1 VTFPPQTAPPSPP
14 AAPPEP
20 PSGDYPRWP
29 LWAPLAAL
37 AIGLPGGILVAGVV
51 SAVSGL
57 DEDSP
62 WLTAMSNVIIQ
73 LCVVAGAIAIAGMT
87 AAPRLWHF
95 GLRRAALGRAIG
107 MALAALG
114 VFYAFSILYGAIVRP
129 ENPQTLVEDVG
140 ANESTALLV
149 TGALM
154 VIVIA
159 PICEEV
165 FFRGFLFRI
174 LRTRMSFWVA
184 AVVDGVVFG
193 LVHGSF
199 VIVPVLAVL
208 GVVLCWVYERTGSLV
223 PAIAIHAF
231 NNTLAYGATT
241 DDGWAVAGAFG
252 AAMLVA
258 CAAATALL
266 TPRTPAPGQQ
276 AV

>member
-1 VTFPPQTAPPSPP
+1 VSFPPQSAPPSPP
-14 AAPPEP
+14 AAPAEP
-20 PSGDYPRWP
+20 PSGEHPSWP
-29 LWAPLAAL
+29 LWGPLGAL
-37 AIGLPGGILVAGVV
+37 AIGLPAGLVVAGMVG
-51 SAVSGL
+51 AISGL
-57 DEDSP
+57 EDDSP
-62 WLTAMSNVIIQ
+62 WFTAMANVIIQ

-87 AAPRLWHF
+87 ATPRLWHF
-95 GLRRAALGRAIG
+95 GLRRAPLGRAIG
-107 MALAALG
+107 VAVAGLG
-114 VFYAFSILYGAIVRP
+114 AFYGFSILYGAIFRP

-140 ANESTALLV
+140 ANESAALLV

-165 FFRGFLFRI
+165 FFRGFLFRV
-174 LRTRMSFWVA
+174 LRVRMSFWPA
-184 AVVDGVVFG
+184 AAIAGVLFG
-193 LVHGSF
+193 LAHFSL

-208 GVVLCWVYERTGSLV
+208 GVVLCWVYERTGSLL
-223 PAIAIHAF
+223 PCIAIHAF

-266 TPRTPAPGQQ
+266 TPRTPAPDQQ

>member
-14 AAPPEP
+14 AAPAEP
-20 PSGDYPRWP
+20 PSDEYPRWP
-29 LWAPLAAL
+29 LWGPIAAL
-37 AIGLPGGILVAGVV
+37 AIGLPAGILLA
-51 SAVSGL
+51 STIAAVSNL

-62 WLTAMSNVIIQ
+62 WLTSATNVVIQ

-87 AAPRLWHF
+87 ASPRLWHF
-95 GLRRAALGRAIG
+95 GLRRAPLGRSIG

-114 VFYAFSILYGAIVRP
+114 VFYAFSVMYGVIFRP

-140 ANESTALLV
+140 ANESAPLLV

-174 LRTRMSFWVA
+174 LRVRMSFWLA
-184 AVVDGVVFG
+184 AVIDGVVFG
-193 LVHGSF
+193 LVHGSL

-266 TPRTPAPGQQ
+266 TPRTPAPG
-276 AV
+276 